1 MNQSN
6 DHYEDMKNYWE
17 YAAQDPKVDQRY
29 IADVSTKKCLKEL
42 GKLKGDVL
50 EIGCGVGRLIQDG
63 WCGIDISPRML
74 EIAKKRQPKGNY
86 KLTLD
91 GNIPY
96 KDARFGTVYSMLVFQ
111 HLKPNEVFN
120 YIKEAHRVLKDGGL
134 LKFQFIVGDE
144 REPFSNHYTK
154 EEITNWCLAAGF
166 KTVDYKQSD
175 IHFQWTWC
183 EARK

>member
-1 MNQSN
+1 MKLSNQRV
-6 DHYEDMKNYWE
+6 EEMRNYWG
-17 YAAQDPKVDQRY
+17 YAAQDPKVDERY

-42 GKLKGDVL
+42 GILKRDVL
-50 EIGCGVGRLIQDG
+50 EIGCGVGRLLQNS
-63 WCGIDISPRML
+63 WFGIDISPEML
-74 EIAKKRQPKGNY
+74 EIAKKRQPNAHY
-86 KLTLD
+86 KVTLD

-96 KDARFGTVYSMLVFQ
+96 KAGKFRTVYSMLVFQ

-120 YIKEAHRVLKDGGL
+120 YIKEAYRVLKDDGL
-134 LKFQFIVGDE
+134 LKFQFIIGDE

-166 KTVDYKQSD
+166 KNIEFTQSN